1 MLSLDYTNIQVNGLI
16 VFIAGFFLGIKFPDW
31 DFKLK
36 LKHRS
41 ILTHSPLILLPV
53 IITYYKN
60 TSVELRYLILGLS
73 LSIAIHLI
81 FDIFPKGWGGG
92 ALLKIPIVNLSLKP
106 RISKFLFV
114 LFIVVSILVSIRF
127 TKNVEEL
134 FFLLIYGNIYIFISV
149 IKEKKLLRPLIMF
162 NSIIL
167 VFSSIKYSEIND
179 FLQMVYTYTEK
190 CLIKLL

>member
-1 MLSLDYTNIQVNGLI
+1 MLSLDYTNIQFNGLI

-53 IITYYKN
+53 ISTYYKN

-92 ALLKIPIVNLSLKP
+92 SLLKIPILRLSIKP
-106 RISKFLFV
+106 RVSKV
-114 LFIVVSILVSIRF
+114 LFLIFIVISILVSIRF
-127 TKNVEEL
+127 TNNVEEL
-134 FFLLIYGNIYIFISV
+134 FFLLIYGNIYIIINV
-149 IKEKKLLRPLIMF
+149 IKEKKLLRPISMF
-162 NSIIL
+162 NVIIL
-167 VFSSIKYSEIND
+167 VFSSMKYSEIND
-179 FLQMVYTYTEK
+179 LVGMVYTYTEK